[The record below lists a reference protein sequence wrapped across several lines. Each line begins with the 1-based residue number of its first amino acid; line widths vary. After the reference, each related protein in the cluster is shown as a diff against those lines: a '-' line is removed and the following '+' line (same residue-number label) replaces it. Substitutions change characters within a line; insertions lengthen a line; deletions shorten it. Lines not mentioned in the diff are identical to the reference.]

1 MSVRTINRCIALCS
15 MLLMSVWAL
24 GKVSQSRSVP
34 CIFINTQNSDSIL
47 SRTEYIDA
55 QMYLV
60 SYGFHG
66 LADIGSRANPVDIQ
80 IRGRGNWTWD
90 NFEKKPYR
98 IKLDKEAALLGMASN
113 KHWVLL
119 AHADDGTGFYRNT
132 VGFEV
137 SRMMEMFFTPHQQP
151 VELVINGEYQGLYML
166 TETVRVGKN
175 RLTITAED
183 DRVMN
188 TALIGQGGWLVE
200 FDNYTGDNQIS
211 LDVDGTGLEAFNIT
225 WHTPEYLSVGQKTY
239 LSNQFSAIKEAIFST
254 DPASTTWQDYLDIDA
269 LARYCMVAEITTH
282 QEAFFGSCYMFKDA
296 GETKWHFGPVWD
308 FGNSL
313 SEYQRGFLWQ
323 DNTFGK
329 SIMTEM
335 AKFTA
340 LQDYIRSL
348 WPEFYSDALSHLD
361 DYVESFAND
370 ISRAAATDAQ
380 RWPQY
385 GHSNI
390 DECCAFVKQS
400 LHTRIEW
407 LNQQWGTGSTGVI
420 NTPMPQMLMDANAPA
435 YSINGNAQQGVSAL
449 YGKRIVIMGGKKYL
463 VK

>member
-1 MSVRTINRCIALCS
+1 MNNRITNRCITLCA
-15 MLLMSVWAL
+15 MLLMSVMAYARIT
-24 GKVSQSRSVP
+24 QSRSIP
-34 CIFINTQNSDSIL
+34 CVFINTQNSDSIV
-47 SRTEYIDA
+47 SRTDYLDATMYI
-55 QMYLV
+55 V

-66 LADIGSRANPVDIQ
+66 FDDMGSRANPLKIQ
-80 IRGRGNWTWD
+80 IRGRGNWTWE

-98 IKLDKEAALLGMASN
+98 IKLDKEDSLLGMASN
-113 KHWVLL
+113 KHWALL

-137 SRMMEMFFTPHQQP
+137 SRMMEMFFTPHHQP

-175 RLTITAED
+175 RLAITAED
-183 DRVMN
+183 DRLQKS
-188 TALIGQGGWLVE
+188 ALIGQGGWLVE
-200 FDNYTGDNQIS
+200 FDNYSGDDQIS
-211 LDVDGTGLEAFNIT
+211 LDVTGTGLESFYVT
-225 WHTPEYLSVGQKTY
+225 WHTPELLSVGQQTY
-239 LSNQFSAIKEAIFST
+239 LTDQFTAIKDAIFST

-269 LARYCMVAEITTH
+269 LARYCMIAEITSH
-282 QEAFFGSCYMFKDA
+282 QEAFFGSCYLYKDA
-296 GETKWHFGPVWD
+296 GQTKWHFGPVWD

-313 SEYQRGFLWQ
+313 TEYQRDFLWL

-348 WPEFYSDALSHLD
+348 WPAFYSDALLHLD
-361 DYVESFAND
+361 EYVESFAND
-370 ISRAAATDAQ
+370 IRRAAESDAQ

-390 DECCAFVKQS
+390 DDR
-400 LHTRIEW
+400 L
-407 LNQQWGTGSTGVI
+407 
-420 NTPMPQMLMDANAPA
+420 P
-435 YSINGNAQQGVSAL
+435 
-449 YGKRIVIMGGKKYL
+449 
-463 VK
+463 